1 MGLGNWLCLTDLL
14 LKLLHFQEYLSQSD
28 QEFSSDQSCLTSFE
42 LSEYHNVIND
52 RAIDLYHALLTHA
65 ENELLPVIGE

>member
-1 MGLGNWLCLTDLL
+1 MGSILSVFFIFIIF
-14 LKLLHFQEYLSQSD
+14 LLHFQEYLSQSD
-28 QEFSSDQSCLTSFE
+28 QEFLTGQSCLTSFE

-52 RAIDLYHALLTHA
+52 RAIGLYHALLTHA